1 MGQRENILWSLCRWF
16 AAAAPAILSTF
27 FSRFRCAL
35 RVIFK
40 IPAASLSTF
49 AARLGCTFPVFCEIA
64 GTASM
69 FSHNMSPVF
78 R

>member
-1 MGQRENILWSLCRWF
+1 
-16 AAAAPAILSTF
+16 LSAF
-27 FSRFRCAL
+27 FPGFRGTL

-40 IPAASLSTF
+40 IPAAALPTF

>member
-1 MGQRENILWSLCRWF
+1 MKITPPVCDRRPGYFVRL
-16 AAAAPAILSTF
+16 
-27 FSRFRCAL
+27 FSGFRGTL

-40 IPAASLSTF
+40 IPAAALSTF